1 MKYRMG
7 SKSVKVATVAVASTI
22 MATTTLCV
30 GLANWTPAMAVAT
43 SAGGDA
49 LVTVTVRAVQVT
61 ITQINN
67 TYFDKGEAGSTAVD
81 TYDAKNEI
89 HFKTDYDAHVQIVLG
104 DEVLW
109 QGDTKAGQPV
119 VAQID
124 LGDRTVGLY
133 QLSLR
138 AAFMDAP
145 DNFATH
151 DCWLNYRAIIP
162 SIIPG
167 GDVNAPNTGMYVKIG
182 GRIYSMSTAAFVL
195 LLMAII
201 VFLLCTR
208 HQDDDDK
215 SIKAQA
221 KARVKAKRK
230 KKANII

>member
-1 MKYRMG
+1 MKYRTG
-7 SKSVKVATVAVASTI
+7 SKSVKVATVAVASAI

-49 LVTVTVRAVQVT
+49 LVTVTVRAVQVI

-67 TYFDKGEAGSTAVD
+67 TYFDGGEASSTAVD
-81 TYDAKNEI
+81 TYDAKNEV
-89 HFKTDYDAHVQIVLG
+89 HFRTDHDAHVQIVLG

-109 QGDTKAGQPV
+109 QGDSKAGQPV

-133 QLSLR
+133 QLSVR
-138 AAFMDAP
+138 AAFMD
-145 DNFATH
+145 DLNNFTPY
-151 DCWLNYRAIIP
+151 DFWLNYRAIIP

-182 GRIYSMSTAAFVL
+182 GRIYSMSTVAFVL

-208 HQDDDDK
+208 YQDDDDK
-215 SIKAQA
+215 AIKARAKTRA
-221 KARVKAKRK
+221 KAKHRK
-230 KKANII
+230 KADII